1 MFTSLS
7 EATQSN
13 PPLPFSVSYN
23 SQSANRASDLFYFLK
38 ILSPQV

>member
-7 EATQSN
+7 EATQST
-13 PPLPFSVSYN
+13 PTSLQCFVKLSVCK
-23 SQSANRASDLFYFLK
+23 RASELFYFLK